1 MKTPFRNHN
10 YQQEIKRVLD
20 FMANQPSQEGLIVNL
35 KNELIDIKEKD
46 FLTYVMKIFID
57 IEDRCVSDIFTHLRS

>member
-57 IEDRCVSDIFTHLRS
+57 IED